1 VTGLL
6 AVLLLLSADAG
17 LPGTPDGGMGLAP
30 ATRSAEDEEVIRNLE
45 LLERL
50 ADSEAL
56 QMVIELSAE
65 RATPAR

>member
-6 AVLLLLSADAG
+6 AVLLLLSTDAG
-17 LPGTPDGGMGLAP
+17 LPGAPDGGVGAAA

-56 QMVIELSAE
+56 QMMIELGVE
-65 RATPAR
+65 RAGSDR

>member
-17 LPGTPDGGMGLAP
+17 LPEAPDGGVRSAP
-30 ATRSAEDEEVIRNLE
+30 APRSAEDEEVIRNLE

-56 QMVIELSAE
+56 QMVIELAAE
-65 RATPAR
+65 RATPTR